1 MSTRWHTLPPST
13 VATRLAVDPAAG
25 LSDAEADRRRSAHGP
40 NALVERAGVSPWR
53 ILGTQLKGPMVLV
66 LVVAAVVSIVLGD
79 AADAVAIGAIIVLN
93 TALGFAQEYRA
104 ERAMAAL
111 KQLAVSVVRV
121 RRDGVVAERPAV
133 ELVPGDVVLLEAG
146 AVVPADGR
154 WVEASALRALES
166 ILTGESEAVDKGTA
180 ALPPGAS
187 ASGDLISGAPASGAP
202 ASDDLAV
209 GDRTN
214 MAYKGTT
221 VTAGRG
227 VMIVVATGMATELGR
242 IADLLQAVPEEATP
256 LQRRLAQLG
265 RGLGAAALLVV
276 AVVGALGLWRGQPP
290 ALVLMTAL
298 SLAVAAVPEGLPTVV
313 TIALSIG
320 GQRLLARR
328 ALVRRLPAV
337 ETLGSVTAI
346 CSDKTGTLTEN
357 RMTVVVLDV
366 AGHRVDL
373 QEGMEDDE
381 PVLVASEREVDHPSI
396 ALLLTAAALCNDAS
410 LAQSTDTPGELH
422 AVGDPTEGALVV
434 AAARFGLRQEPLV
447 TALPRTAERPFDA
460 ERKRMTTVHRV
471 TDFAMLPPAVQDALR
486 FADGSTAPGVAFTKG
501 AVDVVLELADRVW
514 IDGRREPLDEAQ
526 HARIAAAHDGLAAG
540 GMRVLGVA
548 VRRMGPDME
557 IGRPD
562 SASDDVAGATDAA
575 TDAAS
580 EERLTFVGL
589 CAMIDPPR
597 PAARAAVALCRT
609 AGIRP
614 IMITGDHPLTALQI
628 ARQLGIADGA
638 GAGGSTTPV
647 LTGAEVERL
656 SPAELAD
663 AAEVTPVFA
672 RVSPEHKLRIVEALH
687 ARGHIVAM
695 TGDGVNDAPAL
706 KRSDIGVAM
715 GITGTDVT
723 KEAADIV
730 LLDDDFATI
739 VRAVEQ
745 GRVVYDNI
753 RRFIKYALASNAG
766 EIWVM
771 VLGPLLGMPLPLL
784 PLQILWVNLVT
795 DGLPG
800 LALAVEPA
808 EPDVMTR
815 PPRPPT
821 ESVFGRGLAT
831 HVLWVGALLG
841 ATALAAGW
849 WGWRAGDAAWQT
861 MLFTTLTFSQMG
873 HAMAVRSE
881 RVSSFRLGV
890 RSNLALFGAV
900 TLTICAQLAAIYV
913 GPLQA
918 ALHTVALS
926 GAELAVCVG
935 VGSVVFWAVEGGK
948 GWQSGWGR
956 SDRAGVA

>member
-1 MSTRWHTLPPST
+1 MPPPWHTLPPST

-187 ASGDLISGAPASGAP
+187 ASGDLISGAPASGE
-202 ASDDLAV
+202 LAV

-373 QEGMEDDE
+373 QEPLEDDE
-381 PVLVASEREVDHPSI
+381 PVMLAAEREVDHPSI

-410 LAQSTDTPGELH
+410 LAPSPDTPGELR

-434 AAARFGLRQEPLV
+434 AAARFGLRQEPLAA
-447 TALPRTAERPFDA
+447 ALPRTAERPFDA
-460 ERKRMTTVHRV
+460 ERKRMTTVHLVR
-471 TDFAMLPPAVQDALR
+471 DLAALPPAVRDALR
-486 FADGSTAPGVAFTKG
+486 YADGGTAPGVAFTKG
-501 AVDVVLELADRVW
+501 AVDVVLDLADRVW

-526 HARIAAAHDGLAAG
+526 RARIAAAHDGLAAS

-548 VRRMGPDME
+548 VRRMGQ
-557 IGRPD
+557 G
-562 SASDDVAGATDAA
+562 AADVGAAADAA
-575 TDAAS
+575 MDAAS

-638 GAGGSTTPV
+638 GAGGTTTPV

-849 WGWRAGDAAWQT
+849 WGWRAGDATWQT

-926 GAELAVCVG
+926 GGELAVCVG

-948 GWQSGWGR
+948 GWQRGWGR